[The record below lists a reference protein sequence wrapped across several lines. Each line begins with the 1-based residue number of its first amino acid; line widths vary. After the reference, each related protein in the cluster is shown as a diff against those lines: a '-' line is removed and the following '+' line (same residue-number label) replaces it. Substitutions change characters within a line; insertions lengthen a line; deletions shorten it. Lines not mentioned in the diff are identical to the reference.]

1 MIISIHQPNFFPWYP
16 FFQKI
21 KSVDKFVIL
30 THCQFEK
37 NGYQNRFNFND
48 NWYTMSVKKGLEP
61 IKDKIYLNPKNDW
74 DRIKSRLPKYKSILN
89 EFDDCIFDVLEK
101 TNIFIINRLCEMLNI
116 TTEIVTDYPTEYK
129 STRRLIDICN
139 RHDATEYISGI
150 GAKDYLDEKLFKE
163 NGINISYQEDM
174 ELKHTLEV
182 L

>member
-1 MIISIHQPNFFPWYP
+1 MKISIHQPNFFPWYP

-21 KSVDKFVIL
+21 SSVDKFVIL

-74 DRIKSRLPKYKSILN
+74 DRIKSKLPEYKSILN
-89 EFDDCIFDVLEK
+89 EFDECIFDVLEK

-116 TTEIVTDYPTEYK
+116 TTEIVIDYPTELK
-129 STRRLIDICN
+129 STHRLIDICN
-139 RHDATEYISGI
+139 KQNANEYISGI

-163 NGINISYQEDM
+163 NGINISYQKDM
-174 ELKHTLEV
+174 EFKHILEV

>member
-1 MIISIHQPNFFPWYP
+1 MRIAIHQPNFFPWYP

-21 KSVDKFVIL
+21 SSVDKFVIL
-30 THCQFEK
+30 NHCQFEK

-74 DRIKSRLPKYKSILN
+74 DRIKNRLPEYKSILN

-116 TTEIVTDYPTEYK
+116 TTEIVTDYPTELK
-129 STRRLIDICN
+129 STHRLIDICN
-139 RHDATEYISGI
+139 HYGGTEYLSGI

-163 NGINISYQEDM
+163 NNINISYQEDM
-174 ELKHTLEV
+174 GLKHTLEV